1 VAVLR
6 LDASTVRIEVPDY
19 RYPGGWTS
27 GDPSSRARWYCEQLE
42 RGKILY
48 WPNIPFDFPT
58 EDMDFLLAQRPTDS
72 RFHKNVSYRPSQ
84 DVMRGAAATG
94 AEGAQL
100 QVCLREFSRRI
111 VGFTASVLLPYH
123 GHWKL
128 DYTSFR
134 PLEEEGRSLPLHK
147 RNDLLHVDS
156 FPTRPTGGA
165 RILRV
170 FVNISRTKPRV
181 WLTGEPFGDIAARF
195 SDLVGLHEFARR
207 PPNHLLRRLA
217 LSFGMGGDPHTRYD
231 RFMLRFHDW
240 LKENDD
246 YQKNASMT
254 RMEFPPS
261 STWMVFTD
269 TVPHAVLAGQHAMEQ
284 TFIVPVEAMVEPD
297 AAPIRILERM
307 SGRPLGR

>member
-1 VAVLR
+1 VLQ

-48 WPNIPFDFPT
+48 WPNIPFDFPAA
-58 EDMDFLLAQRPTDS
+58 DIDFLLAQRPADS

-94 AEGAQL
+94 AEGARLQL
-100 QVCLREFSRRI
+100 CLREFSRRI
-111 VGFTASVLLPYH
+111 VAFTASVLLPYH
-123 GHWKL
+123 GRWKL

-207 PPNHLLRRLA
+207 PPNHALRRLA
-217 LSFGMGGDPHTRYD
+217 LSLGMGGEAHTRYD

-246 YQKNASMT
+246 YQKNAPMT

>member
-1 VAVLR
+1 MAVIQ
-6 LDASTVRIEVPDY
+6 LDPSAVRIEVSDY
-19 RYPGGWTS
+19 RHPGGWTC
-27 GDPSSRARWYCEQLE
+27 GDAGSRARWYCEQLE

-48 WPNIPFDFPT
+48 WPAIPLDFPAA
-58 EDMDFLLAQRPTDS
+58 EVEFLLAQRPADS
-72 RFHKNVSYRPSQ
+72 RFHKNVSYQPSQ

-94 AEGAQL
+94 EEGERLHA
-100 QVCLREFSRRI
+100 CLRDFSRRM
-111 VGFTASVLLPYH
+111 VEFASAVLLPYA
-123 GHWKL
+123 GRWKL

-134 PLEEEGRSLPLHK
+134 PLEEQGRSLPLHK
-147 RNDLLHVDS
+147 RNDLLHVDA

-170 FVNISRTKPRV
+170 FVNISRSKPRV

-207 PPNHLLRRLA
+207 PPNSAVRRLA
-217 LSFGMGGDPHTRYD
+217 LAMGLGGEAHSRYD

-240 LKENDD
+240 LKENTDF
-246 YQKNASMT
+246 QQNAPKT
-254 RMEFPPS
+254 RVEFPPF

-284 TFIVPVEAMVEPD
+284 TFIVPVEALVEPEV
-297 AAPIRILERM
+297 APIRILERM